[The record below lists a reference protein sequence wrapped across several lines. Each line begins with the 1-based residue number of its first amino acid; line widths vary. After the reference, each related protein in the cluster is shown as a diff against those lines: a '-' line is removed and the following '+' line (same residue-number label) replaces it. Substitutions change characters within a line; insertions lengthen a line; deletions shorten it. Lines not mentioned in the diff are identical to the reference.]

1 MNLNEGQI
9 RMFVSIIIPIKDEP
23 AIQVLI
29 DEINNEIK
37 QNHEIIIVD
46 KSKVT
51 PDIQDARIIS
61 QKSDGLGNAFVE
73 GLSKSKG
80 DVIVLM
86 DGDGS
91 HRPADL
97 KALLSKLEEYDIALG
112 SKLIKGGRT
121 QDTISRKAIT
131 IAFSLLTRFILWID
145 IKDPMTGFMAAKK
158 SVFTDLQLKP
168 RGFKIVIEIVYKS
181 KARVIEVPIL
191 FQRRL
196 MGSSKA
202 GFNSNGLEEVFRGSR
217 AKPKGP
223 QICALLRVYACST
236 ASHTARNKLSRSDGK
251 HPLLAGC
258 YSPRMEP
265 HLPML
270 WHVPFSCP
278 P

>member
-1 MNLNEGQI
+1 
-9 RMFVSIIIPIKDEP
+9 MFVSIIIPIKDEP

-51 PDIQDARIIS
+51 PNIQDARIIS

-86 DGDGS
+86 DGDDS
-91 HRPADL
+91 HRPVDL
-97 KALLSKLEEYDIALG
+97 DALLSKLEEYDIALG

-181 KARVIEVPIL
+181 KARG
-191 FQRRL
+191 
-196 MGSSKA
+196 M
-202 GFNSNGLEEVFRGSR
+202 
-217 AKPKGP
+217 
-223 QICALLRVYACST
+223 C
-236 ASHTARNKLSRSDGK
+236 
-251 HPLLAGC
+251 LAAQ
-258 YSPRMEP
+258 
-265 HLPML
+265 L
-270 WHVPFSCP
+270 
-278 P
+278 